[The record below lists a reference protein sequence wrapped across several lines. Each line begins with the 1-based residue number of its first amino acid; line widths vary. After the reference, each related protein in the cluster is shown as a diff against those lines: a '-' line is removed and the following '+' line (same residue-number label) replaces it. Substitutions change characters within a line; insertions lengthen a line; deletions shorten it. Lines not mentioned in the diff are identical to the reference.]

1 MIGEETEGGVKG
13 GSVAGFTAPLSGA
26 LKAGVQRTR
35 GIRPAE
41 ARRVRGSEL
50 LKEGDGADRWGR
62 VVSDRRER
70 RGWQAVR
77 WAVLG
82 RGKKQAERELGRAG
96 GKRRG
101 RRPAAPWAE
110 KKEKGRMG

>member
-1 MIGEETEGGVKG
+1 M
-13 GSVAGFTAPLSGA
+13 
-26 LKAGVQRTR
+26 
-35 GIRPAE
+35 
-41 ARRVRGSEL
+41 RGSEL

-101 RRPAAPWAE
+101 RPASRLGPKKKKRAVWAE
-110 KKEKGRMG
+110 KKEGGEKVQGGFMNFCKRKSHIKQKPCKPKLMLKHLTLTLFW

>member
-1 MIGEETEGGVKG
+1 M
-13 GSVAGFTAPLSGA
+13 
-26 LKAGVQRTR
+26 
-35 GIRPAE
+35 
-41 ARRVRGSEL
+41 RGSEL

-96 GKRRG
+96 GKKES
-101 RRPAAPWAE
+101 AACFATRAG
-110 KKEKGRMG
+110 KKEEGHLG